1 MADGVIDCTGEPEA
15 FNTGVGLLHPGG
27 RYVMVGLT
35 GGRATPAILDHVV
48 RQEIKSEEASAR
60 LGALMRP

>member
-1 MADGVIDCTGEPEA
+1 MADVVIDCTGEPEA

-35 GGRATPAILDHVV
+35 GGRATPAILDHV
-48 RQEIKSEEASAR
+48 E
-60 LGALMRP
+60 